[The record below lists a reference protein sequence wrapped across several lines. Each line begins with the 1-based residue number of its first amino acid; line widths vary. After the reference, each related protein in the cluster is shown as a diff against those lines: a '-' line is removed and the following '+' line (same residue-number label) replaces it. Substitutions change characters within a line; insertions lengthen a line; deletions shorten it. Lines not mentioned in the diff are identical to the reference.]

1 MSTVTVTGLSKSYG
15 GPPVLSSVDLVV
27 PDGTIMGVLG
37 ASGCGKTTML
47 RVIAGF
53 LAPDE
58 GTVAFDGRTVA
69 GGGVQVA
76 PQHRR
81 VGYVPQEGALFPHLD
96 VRSNILFGLPRS
108 ERKGRR
114 LQEMLELAELPPAIV
129 SAYPHELSGGQQQR
143 VALARA
149 LAPRP
154 KVVLLDEPFSSLDA
168 ALRESAGREVARVLH
183 AAGATAIMVTHDQD
197 EALSLA
203 DEVAVMRRG
212 RLAQVDTPVDL
223 YLSPVDVEVASFVG
237 GATVLPARV
246 HGEKAN
252 CVLGEVGLVAHDLDD
267 GDAVVIVRP
276 EQIDVLPDG
285 VPGPLAVVDVV
296 SFYGHS
302 ATLRMTAVDGA
313 TLVARV
319 PAFDVPRPGDTVT
332 LAVRGLVRAFRSTGA
347 AR

>member
-1 MSTVTVTGLSKSYG
+1 MSTVTVSGLSKSYG
-15 GPPVLSSVDLVV
+15 GPPVLSRVDLVV
-27 PDGTIMGVLG
+27 PNGTIMGVLG

-47 RVIAGF
+47 RIIAGF

-69 GGGVQVA
+69 GGGVHLA

-96 VRSNILFGLPRS
+96 VRSNILFGLPRA
-108 ERKGRR
+108 ERKGGR
-114 LQEMLELAELPPAIV
+114 LQEMLDLAELPAAIA

-143 VALARA
+143 IALARA
-149 LAPRP
+149 LAPNP
-154 KVVLLDEPFSSLDA
+154 QVVLLDEPFSSLDA
-168 ALRESAGREVARVLH
+168 ALRESAGREVARVLR

-223 YLSPVDVEVASFVG
+223 YLSPVDAEVASFVG
-237 GATVLPARV
+237 GATVLPARLR
-246 HGEKAN
+246 GEKAH
-252 CVLGEVGLVAHDLDD
+252 CVLGEVGLVTHDLDD

-276 EQIDVLPDG
+276 EQIDVLPDDL
-285 VPGPLAVVDVV
+285 PGPQAVVDVV

-302 ATLRMTAVDGA
+302 ATLRMTAEDGA

-332 LAVRGLVRAFRSTGA
+332 LAVRGLVRAFRTP
-347 AR
+347 R

>member
-1 MSTVTVTGLSKSYG
+1 MSTVTVSGLSKSYG
-15 GPPVLSSVDLVV
+15 GPPVLSHVDLVV
-27 PDGTIMGVLG
+27 PNGTIMGVLG
-37 ASGCGKTTML
+37 SSGCGKTTML
-47 RVIAGF
+47 RVVAGF
-53 LAPDE
+53 LAPDA

-69 GGGVQVA
+69 GDGVNVA
-76 PQHRR
+76 AQHRR

-96 VRSNILFGLPRS
+96 VRANILFGLPRR
-108 ERKGRR
+108 ERRDDR
-114 LQEMLELAELPPAIV
+114 LREMLDLAELPSHIA

-149 LAPRP
+149 LAPDPR
-154 KVVLLDEPFSSLDA
+154 VVLLDEPFSSLDA
-168 ALRESAGREVARVLH
+168 ALRESAGREVARVLR

-203 DEVAVMRRG
+203 DEVAVMRAG

-237 GATVLPARV
+237 GATVLDARLR
-246 HGEKAN
+246 GDKAR
-252 CVLGEVGLVAHDLDD
+252 CVLGEVGLVPHDLDD

-276 EQIDVLPDG
+276 EQIDVLPG
-285 VPGPLAVVDVV
+285 GGPGPQGVVDVV

-302 ATLRMTAVDGA
+302 ATLRMRAEDGS

-319 PAFDVPRPGDTVT
+319 PAFDVPRPGDQVT
-332 LAVRGLVRAFRSTGA
+332 LAVRGLVRAFR
-347 AR
+347 RPR

>member
-1 MSTVTVTGLSKSYG
+1 MSTVTVSGLSKSYG
-15 GPPVLSSVDLVV
+15 GPPVLSQVDLVV
-27 PDGTIMGVLG
+27 PNGTIMGVLG
-37 ASGCGKTTML
+37 PSGCGKTTML
-47 RVIAGF
+47 RVVAGF

-69 GGGVQVA
+69 GPGVHVPA
-76 PQHRR
+76 QHRR

-108 ERKGRR
+108 ERGGGR
-114 LQEMLELAELPPAIV
+114 LQEMLDLAELPAQIA
-129 SAYPHELSGGQQQR
+129 SAYPHEISGGQQQR

-149 LAPRP
+149 LAPHP
-154 KVVLLDEPFSSLDA
+154 QVVLLDEPFSSLDA
-168 ALRESAGREVARVLH
+168 ALRESAGREVTRVLR

-203 DEVAVMRRG
+203 DEVAVMRGG

-237 GATVLPARV
+237 GATVLPAQLR
-246 HGEKAN
+246 GDKAR
-252 CVLGEVGLVAHDLDD
+252 CVLGEVGLVPHDLDD
-267 GDAVVIVRP
+267 GDAVLIVRP
-276 EQIDVLPDG
+276 EQIDVLPHG
-285 VPGPLAVVDVV
+285 GPGPQAVVDEV

-302 ATLRMTAVDGA
+302 ATLRMSAEDGA

-319 PAFDVPRPGDTVT
+319 PAFDVPRPGDTVC
-332 LAVRGLVRAFRSTGA
+332 LAVRGLVRAFR
-347 AR
+347 RRP